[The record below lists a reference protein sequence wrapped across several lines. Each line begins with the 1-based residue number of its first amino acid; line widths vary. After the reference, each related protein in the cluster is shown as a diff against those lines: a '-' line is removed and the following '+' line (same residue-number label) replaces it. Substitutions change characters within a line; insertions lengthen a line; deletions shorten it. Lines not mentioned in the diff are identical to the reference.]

1 MMIPSLQRE
10 TLKVNTSPTN
20 KDDEA
25 EMALDCKTPTGLEHK
40 IPETAWDCKTP
51 TGEEHK
57 IPILNT
63 CPPAP
68 GPRWLLDSLSEKKK
82 ASKMNSRAE
91 PKIQGMVS
99 PGLLGDGLE
108 TCADQKDKIDGFWN
122 FTTRSYSNYH
132 AGLEAT
138 GIPSVTPDRQR
149 MICARFY
156 GGVTMKQSRD
166 GIWNDRN
173 SKSSSVASAPAPLI
187 LDIDDFKGDFSFDAL
202 FGNLVNDL
210 LPSFQDEEADSAE
223 GNIGGSDILANGHA
237 RAPSDAARLA
247 QGLSSPLFP
256 EVDSLLSLFRDS
268 CRELIDLRKQIDGRL
283 YNLKKEVSV
292 QDSKHRK
299 TLAELEQ
306 GVDGLFDSFAR
317 LDSRI
322 SSVGQTA
329 AKIGDHLQSAD
340 AQRETASQTIELIKY
355 MMEFN
360 GSPGD
365 LMELSPLFSDDSRVS
380 EAASIAQKLRSFA
393 EEDLGRQGLSVTSV
407 MGNATASRGLE
418 VAVANLQD
426 YCNELENRLLARFDA
441 ASQKRELSTMAECAK
456 ILSQFNRGTSA
467 MQHYVATRPMFID
480 VEVMNADTRLVLGD
494 QGSHASPSNVARGLS
509 SLFKEITDTVRKE
522 AATIMAVFPSPS
534 DVMSILVQRVLEQRV
549 TALLDKLLVKP
560 SLVNLPPMEEGGLLL
575 YLRMLAVAYEK
586 TQELARDLQ
595 AVGCGD
601 LDVEGLTESLFSS
614 HKDEYPEHEQASLRQ
629 LYQAKMEELR
639 AESDHLSES
648 TGTIGRSKGAPVASS
663 HQQITVTVVT
673 EFARWNEEAIS
684 RCSLFSSGPAMLA
697 ANVKAVFTCLLD
709 EVGQYITEGLERAR
723 DGLTEAAALR
733 ERYVLGTSV
742 SRRVAAAAASA
753 AEAAAAAGE
762 SSFRSF
768 MVAVQRCGS
777 SVAIVQQYFANSISR
792 LLLPVDG
799 AHAASCEE
807 MATAMSSA
815 EAAAYKG
822 LQQCI
827 ETVMAEVE
835 RLLSAE
841 QRATDYRSPDDGM
854 APDHR
859 PTNACTRVV
868 AYLSRVLEA
877 AFTALEGLNKQAFL
891 TELVSLS
898 LDSFDSTGIRLH
910 KGLLNHW
917 QKFTFNPSGGL
928 RLKRDITEYGEF
940 VRSFNAPSV
949 DEKFELLGIM
959 ANVFIVAPESLSTLF
974 EGTPSIRK
982 DAQRFIQL
990 REDYK
995 SAKLASRLS
1004 SLWTSSEKDYAVR
1017 CILVNDTLR
1026 DENGTLGNPSLTSFS
1041 EFRVLVP
1048 FRSSKWLPYKK
1059 TTVNIYCKCQF
1070 ELLFCAY
1077 GLSRHRKATIAFSD
1091 GSGTN
1096 EGSNCSQARLLPS
1109 PPRS

>member
-1 MMIPSLQRE
+1 
-10 TLKVNTSPTN
+10 
-20 KDDEA
+20 
-25 EMALDCKTPTGLEHK
+25 
-40 IPETAWDCKTP
+40 
-51 TGEEHK
+51 
-57 IPILNT
+57 
-63 CPPAP
+63 
-68 GPRWLLDSLSEKKK
+68 
-82 ASKMNSRAE
+82 
-91 PKIQGMVS
+91 
-99 PGLLGDGLE
+99 
-108 TCADQKDKIDGFWN
+108 
-122 FTTRSYSNYH
+122 
-132 AGLEAT
+132 
-138 GIPSVTPDRQR
+138 
-149 MICARFY
+149 
-156 GGVTMKQSRD
+156 MKESRD
-166 GIWNDRN
+166 GV
-173 SKSSSVASAPAPLI
+173 KSYRLTKTSSVGSLPLI

-202 FGNLVNDL
+202 FGNLVNEL
-210 LPSFQDEEADSAE
+210 LPSFQEEETDSPE
-223 GNIGGSDILANGHA
+223 GPNNVSGSDALPNGHA
-237 RAPSDAARLA
+237 RVAVDAAKSAR
-247 QGLSSPLFP
+247 GLSSPLFP
-256 EVDSLLSLFRDS
+256 EVDKLLSLFKDS
-268 CRELIDLRKQIDGRL
+268 CKELVDLRKQIDGRL
-283 YNLKKEVSV
+283 YNLKKDVSA

-299 TLAELEQ
+299 TLAELEK

-340 AQRETASQTIELIKY
+340 SQRDTASQTIELIKY
-355 MMEFN
+355 LMEFN
-360 GSPGD
+360 SSPGD
-365 LMELSPLFSDDSRVS
+365 LMELSPLFSDDSRVA

-393 EEDLGRQGLSVTSV
+393 EEDIGRQGIMVPAV
-407 MGNATASRGLE
+407 AGNETASRGLE

-441 ASQKRELSTMAECAK
+441 ASQRRELSTMAECAK

-467 MQHYVATRPMFID
+467 MQHFVATRPMFID
-480 VEVMNADTRLVLGD
+480 LEVMNADTRLVLGEHSS
-494 QGSHASPSNVARGLS
+494 QATPSNVARGLAC
-509 SLFKEITDTVRKE
+509 LYKEITDTVRKE
-522 AATIMAVFPSPS
+522 AATVMAVFPTPNE
-534 DVMSILVQRVLEQRV
+534 VMSILVQRVLEQRV
-549 TALLDKLLVKP
+549 TALLDKSLVKP

-586 TQELARDLQ
+586 TQELARDLR

-601 LDVEGLTESLFSS
+601 LDVEGLTESLFSA

-629 LYQAKMEELR
+629 LYQAKMAELR
-639 AESDHLSES
+639 AESQQSADSS
-648 TGTIGRSKGAPVASS
+648 GTIGRSKGASVASS
-663 HQQITVTVVT
+663 HQQISVTVVT
-673 EFARWNEEAIS
+673 EFVRWNEEAIS
-684 RCSLFSSGPAMLA
+684 RCSLFSSQPATLA
-697 ANVKAVFTCLLD
+697 TNVKAAFTCLLD
-709 EVGQYITEGLERAR
+709 QVSQYITEGLERAR
-723 DGLTEAAALR
+723 DSLTEAAALR
-733 ERYVLGTSV
+733 ERFVLGTIA

-815 EAAAYKG
+815 EGAAYKG

-841 QRATDYRSPDDGM
+841 QKSTDYRSPDDGI

-868 AYLSRVLEA
+868 AYLSRVLES

-891 TELVSLS
+891 TELGS
-898 LDSFDSTGIRLH
+898 RLH
-910 KGLLNHW
+910 KGLLSHW

-995 SAKLASRLS
+995 SAKLATRLS
-1004 SLWTSSEKDYAVR
+1004 SLWASS
-1017 CILVNDTLR
+1017 
-1026 DENGTLGNPSLTSFS
+1026 G
-1041 EFRVLVP
+1041 
-1048 FRSSKWLPYKK
+1048 
-1059 TTVNIYCKCQF
+1059 
-1070 ELLFCAY
+1070 
-1077 GLSRHRKATIAFSD
+1077 
-1091 GSGTN
+1091 
-1096 EGSNCSQARLLPS
+1096 
-1109 PPRS
+1109 

>member
-1 MMIPSLQRE
+1 
-10 TLKVNTSPTN
+10 
-20 KDDEA
+20 
-25 EMALDCKTPTGLEHK
+25 
-40 IPETAWDCKTP
+40 
-51 TGEEHK
+51 
-57 IPILNT
+57 
-63 CPPAP
+63 
-68 GPRWLLDSLSEKKK
+68 
-82 ASKMNSRAE
+82 
-91 PKIQGMVS
+91 
-99 PGLLGDGLE
+99 
-108 TCADQKDKIDGFWN
+108 
-122 FTTRSYSNYH
+122 
-132 AGLEAT
+132 
-138 GIPSVTPDRQR
+138 
-149 MICARFY
+149 
-156 GGVTMKQSRD
+156 MKQSRD
-166 GIWNDRN
+166 GIWSDRN
-173 SKSSSVASAPAPLI
+173 SKSSSVASVPLI

-223 GNIGGSDILANGHA
+223 GNIGGSDMLANGDV
-237 RAPSDAARLA
+237 RAPSDAAKLA

-268 CRELIDLRKQIDGRL
+268 CTELIDLRKQIDGRL

-355 MMEFN
+355 LMEFN

-365 LMELSPLFSDDSRVS
+365 LMELSPLFSDDSRVA

-393 EEDLGRQGLSVTSV
+393 EEDLGRQGLSVPSV

-522 AATIMAVFPSPS
+522 AATIMAVFPSPN

-560 SLVNLPPMEEGGLLL
+560 SLVNLPPMEEGGLLF

-586 TQELARDLQ
+586 TQELARDLR
-595 AVGCGD
+595 AMGCGD

-614 HKDEYPEHEQASLRQ
+614 HKDDYPEHEQASLRQ

-639 AESDHLSES
+639 AESQHLSES
-648 TGTIGRSKGAPVASS
+648 TGTIGRSKGASVASS
-663 HQQITVTVVT
+663 HQQISVTVVT
-673 EFARWNEEAIS
+673 EFVRWNEEAIS
-684 RCSLFSSGPAMLA
+684 RCALFSSLPATLA

-709 EVGQYITEGLERAR
+709 QVGQYITEGLERAR

-733 ERYVLGTSV
+733 ERFVLGTSV

-841 QRATDYRSPDDGM
+841 QKATDYRSPDDGM

-891 TELVSLS
+891 TEL
-898 LDSFDSTGIRLH
+898 GIRLH

-1004 SLWTSSEKDYAVR
+1004 SLWTSS
-1017 CILVNDTLR
+1017 
-1026 DENGTLGNPSLTSFS
+1026 S
-1041 EFRVLVP
+1041 
-1048 FRSSKWLPYKK
+1048 
-1059 TTVNIYCKCQF
+1059 
-1070 ELLFCAY
+1070 
-1077 GLSRHRKATIAFSD
+1077 
-1091 GSGTN
+1091 
-1096 EGSNCSQARLLPS
+1096 
-1109 PPRS
+1109 

>member
-1 MMIPSLQRE
+1 MKES
-10 TLKVNTSPTN
+10 N
-20 KDDEA
+20 
-25 EMALDCKTPTGLEHK
+25 
-40 IPETAWDCKTP
+40 
-51 TGEEHK
+51 
-57 IPILNT
+57 
-63 CPPAP
+63 
-68 GPRWLLDSLSEKKK
+68 
-82 ASKMNSRAE
+82 
-91 PKIQGMVS
+91 
-99 PGLLGDGLE
+99 
-108 TCADQKDKIDGFWN
+108 DGFK
-122 FTTRSYSNYH
+122 SDKL
-132 AGLEAT
+132 A
-138 GIPSVTPDRQR
+138 
-149 MICARFY
+149 
-156 GGVTMKQSRD
+156 
-166 GIWNDRN
+166 
-173 SKSSSVASAPAPLI
+173 KSSSVSSLPLI
-187 LDIDDFKGDFSFDAL
+187 LDIEDFKGDFSFDAL

-210 LPSFQDEEADSAE
+210 LPSFQEEDTDPSE
-223 GNIGGSDILANGHA
+223 GHSNISGSDVLANGHL
-237 RAPSDAARLA
+237 RGPPDASKSA
-247 QGLSSPLFP
+247 QGLSGPLFP
-256 EVDSLLSLFRDS
+256 EVDKLLSLFKDS
-268 CRELIDLRKQIDGRL
+268 CKELVDLRKQIDGRL
-283 YNLKKEVSV
+283 NNLKKDVSS

-299 TLAELEQ
+299 TLTELEK

-340 AQRETASQTIELIKY
+340 AQRDTASQTIELIKY
-355 MMEFN
+355 LMEFN

-365 LMELSPLFSDDSRVS
+365 LMELSPLFSDDSRVA

-393 EEDLGRQGLSVTSV
+393 EEDIGRQSITGPSVA
-407 MGNATASRGLE
+407 GNATASRGLE

-426 YCNELENRLLARFDA
+426 YCNELENRLLSRFDA
-441 ASQKRELSTMAECAK
+441 ASQRRELSTMAECAK

-494 QGSHASPSNVARGLS
+494 HSSQATPSNVARGLA
-509 SLFKEITDTVRKE
+509 SLYKEITDTVRKE
-522 AATIMAVFPSPS
+522 AATIMAVFPSPN
-534 DVMSILVQRVLEQRV
+534 DVMAILVQRVLEQRV

-586 TQELARDLQ
+586 TQELARDLR

-601 LDVEGLTESLFSS
+601 LDVEGLTESLFSAY
-614 HKDEYPEHEQASLRQ
+614 KDEYPEHEQASLRQ
-629 LYQAKMEELR
+629 LYQAKMAELR
-639 AESDHLSES
+639 AESQQTSDS
-648 TGTIGRSKGAPVASS
+648 TGTIGRSRGAAVVSS
-663 HQQITVTVVT
+663 HRQISVTVVT
-673 EFARWNEEAIS
+673 EFVRWNEEAIS
-684 RCSLFSSGPAMLA
+684 RCSLFSTQPATLA
-697 ANVKAVFTCLLD
+697 TNVKAVFTCLLD
-709 EVGQYITEGLERAR
+709 QVSQYITEGLERAR

-733 ERYVLGTSV
+733 EKYVLGTSV
-742 SRRVAAAAASA
+742 SRRVAAAATSV
-753 AEAAAAAGE
+753 AEAAAVAGE

-777 SVAIVQQYFANSISR
+777 SVAIVQQFFANSISR

-815 EAAAYKG
+815 EGAAYKG

-841 QRATDYRSPDDGM
+841 QKTTDFRSPDDGI

-868 AYLSRVLEA
+868 AYLSRVLES

-891 TELVSLS
+891 TEL
-898 LDSFDSTGIRLH
+898 GNRLH

-995 SAKLASRLS
+995 SAKLAARLS
-1004 SLWTSSEKDYAVR
+1004 SLWPSS
-1017 CILVNDTLR
+1017 
-1026 DENGTLGNPSLTSFS
+1026 S
-1041 EFRVLVP
+1041 
-1048 FRSSKWLPYKK
+1048 
-1059 TTVNIYCKCQF
+1059 
-1070 ELLFCAY
+1070 
-1077 GLSRHRKATIAFSD
+1077 
-1091 GSGTN
+1091 
-1096 EGSNCSQARLLPS
+1096 
-1109 PPRS
+1109 

>member
-1 MMIPSLQRE
+1 
-10 TLKVNTSPTN
+10 
-20 KDDEA
+20 
-25 EMALDCKTPTGLEHK
+25 
-40 IPETAWDCKTP
+40 
-51 TGEEHK
+51 
-57 IPILNT
+57 
-63 CPPAP
+63 
-68 GPRWLLDSLSEKKK
+68 
-82 ASKMNSRAE
+82 
-91 PKIQGMVS
+91 
-99 PGLLGDGLE
+99 
-108 TCADQKDKIDGFWN
+108 
-122 FTTRSYSNYH
+122 
-132 AGLEAT
+132 
-138 GIPSVTPDRQR
+138 
-149 MICARFY
+149 
-156 GGVTMKQSRD
+156 MKESRD
-166 GIWNDRN
+166 GPRNDR
-173 SKSSSVASAPAPLI
+173 SAKSSSVSSLPLI

-202 FGNLVNDL
+202 FGNLVNDH
-210 LPSFQDEEADSAE
+210 LPSFQEEETDSSE
-223 GNIGGSDILANGHA
+223 GHGNISANDVLPNGTL
-237 RAPSDAARLA
+237 RASADAAKSA
-247 QGLSSPLFP
+247 QGLSTPLFP
-256 EVDSLLSLFRDS
+256 EVDALLTLFKDS
-268 CRELIDLRKQIDGRL
+268 CRELVDLRKQVDGRL

-299 TLAELEQ
+299 TLSELEK

-340 AQRETASQTIELIKY
+340 AQRETASQTIDLIKY
-355 MMEFN
+355 LMEFN
-360 GSPGD
+360 SSPGD
-365 LMELSPLFSDDSRVS
+365 LMELSPLFSDDSRVA

-393 EEDLGRQGLSVTSV
+393 EEDIGRQGIAVSSVV
-407 MGNATASRGLE
+407 GNATASRGLE

-441 ASQKRELSTMAECAK
+441 ASQRRELSTMAECAK

-480 VEVMNADTRLVLGD
+480 VEVMNADTRLVLGEHNS
-494 QGSHASPSNVARGLS
+494 QVSPSNVARGLS
-509 SLFKEITDTVRKE
+509 SLYKEITDTVRKE
-522 AATIMAVFPSPS
+522 AATIMAVFPSPN

-549 TALLDKLLVKP
+549 TALLDKILVKP

-586 TQELARDLQ
+586 TQELARDLRS
-595 AVGCGD
+595 VGCGD

-614 HKDEYPEHEQASLRQ
+614 HKDEYPEHEQASLGQ
-629 LYQAKMEELR
+629 LYRAKMEEVR
-639 AESDHLSES
+639 AESQQLSES
-648 TGTIGRSKGAPVASS
+648 TGTIGRSKGASVASS
-663 HQQITVTVVT
+663 HQQISVTVVT
-673 EFARWNEEAIS
+673 EFARWNEESIS
-684 RCSLFSSGPAMLA
+684 RCTLFSSQPATLA
-697 ANVKAVFTCLLD
+697 ANVKTVFTCLLD
-709 EVGQYITEGLERAR
+709 QVSQYLAEGLDRAR

-733 ERYVLGTSV
+733 ERFVLGTNL

-768 MVAVQRCGS
+768 MVAVQRSGS

-799 AHAASCEE
+799 AHAAACEE
-807 MATAMSSA
+807 MATAMSGA
-815 EAAAYKG
+815 ESAAYKG

-841 QRATDYRSPDDGM
+841 QKTTDYRSPDDGI

-877 AFTALEGLNKQAFL
+877 AFTALEGQNKQAFL
-891 TELVSLS
+891 TEL
-898 LDSFDSTGIRLH
+898 GNRLY

-940 VRSFNAPSV
+940 VRSFNAPSI
-949 DEKFELLGIM
+949 DEKFETLGIM

-995 SAKLASRLS
+995 SAKLATRLS
-1004 SLWTSSEKDYAVR
+1004 SVWSS
-1017 CILVNDTLR
+1017 
-1026 DENGTLGNPSLTSFS
+1026 
-1041 EFRVLVP
+1041 
-1048 FRSSKWLPYKK
+1048 SS
-1059 TTVNIYCKCQF
+1059 
-1070 ELLFCAY
+1070 
-1077 GLSRHRKATIAFSD
+1077 
-1091 GSGTN
+1091 
-1096 EGSNCSQARLLPS
+1096 
-1109 PPRS
+1109 

>member
-1 MMIPSLQRE
+1 M
-10 TLKVNTSPTN
+10 
-20 KDDEA
+20 KDTRD
-25 EMALDCKTPTGLEHK
+25 G
-40 IPETAWDCKTP
+40 
-51 TGEEHK
+51 
-57 IPILNT
+57 
-63 CPPAP
+63 
-68 GPRWLLDSLSEKKK
+68 SKKDMH
-82 ASKMNSRAE
+82 SKN
-91 PKIQGMVS
+91 
-99 PGLLGDGLE
+99 
-108 TCADQKDKIDGFWN
+108 
-122 FTTRSYSNYH
+122 
-132 AGLEAT
+132 
-138 GIPSVTPDRQR
+138 PSV
-149 MICARFY
+149 
-156 GGVTMKQSRD
+156 
-166 GIWNDRN
+166 
-173 SKSSSVASAPAPLI
+173 SSLPLI
-187 LDIDDFKGDFSFDAL
+187 LDVDDFKGDFSFDAL
-202 FGNLVNDL
+202 FGNLVNEL
-210 LPSFQDEEADSAE
+210 LPSFQEEETDSIE
-223 GNIGGSDILANGHA
+223 GHNNISNDVFPNGHVRGA
-237 RAPSDAARLA
+237 SDTIKFS
-247 QGLSSPLFP
+247 QGLSTPLFP
-256 EVDSLLSLFRDS
+256 EVDKLLALFKDS
-268 CRELIDLRKQIDGRL
+268 SQELVDLRKQIDGKL
-283 YNLKKEVSV
+283 YNLKKDVAA

-299 TLAELEQ
+299 TLAELEK

-355 MMEFN
+355 LMEFN

-365 LMELSPLFSDDSRVS
+365 LMELSPLFSDDSRVA

-393 EEDLGRQGLSVTSV
+393 EEDIGRQGISVPSIV
-407 MGNATASRGLE
+407 GNATASRGLE

-426 YCNELENRLLARFDA
+426 YCNELENRLLSRFDA
-441 ASQKRELSTMAECAK
+441 ASQRRELSTMAECAK

-480 VEVMNADTRLVLGD
+480 VEIMNADTRLVLGE
-494 QGSHASPSNVARGLS
+494 QGLQATPSNVARGLS
-509 SLFKEITDTVRKE
+509 SLYKEITDTVRKE
-522 AATIMAVFPSPS
+522 AATIMAVFPSPN

-586 TQELARDLQ
+586 TQELARDLR

-601 LDVEGLTESLFSS
+601 LDVEGLTESLFSA
-614 HKDEYPEHEQASLRQ
+614 HKEEYPEHEQASLRQ

-639 AESDHLSES
+639 VENQQVPESS
-648 TGTIGRSKGAPVASS
+648 GTIGRSKGASISTSP
-663 HQQITVTVVT
+663 QQISVTVVT
-673 EFARWNEEAIS
+673 EFVRWNEEAIS
-684 RCSLFSSGPAMLA
+684 RCTLFSSQPATLA
-697 ANVKAVFTCLLD
+697 ANVRAVFTCLLD
-709 EVGQYITEGLERAR
+709 EVSQYITDGLERAR
-723 DGLTEAAALR
+723 DSLTEAAALR
-733 ERYVLGTSV
+733 ERFVLGTSV

-807 MATAMSSA
+807 MSTAMSSA
-815 EAAAYKG
+815 EASAYKG

-841 QRATDYRSPDDGM
+841 QKATDYRSPDDGI

-868 AYLSRVLEA
+868 AYLSRVLES

-891 TELVSLS
+891 TEL
-898 LDSFDSTGIRLH
+898 GNRLH

-995 SAKLASRLS
+995 SAKLAARLS
-1004 SLWTSSEKDYAVR
+1004 SLWPSS
-1017 CILVNDTLR
+1017 
-1026 DENGTLGNPSLTSFS
+1026 S
-1041 EFRVLVP
+1041 
-1048 FRSSKWLPYKK
+1048 
-1059 TTVNIYCKCQF
+1059 
-1070 ELLFCAY
+1070 
-1077 GLSRHRKATIAFSD
+1077 
-1091 GSGTN
+1091 
-1096 EGSNCSQARLLPS
+1096 
-1109 PPRS
+1109 

>member
-1 MMIPSLQRE
+1 M
-10 TLKVNTSPTN
+10 
-20 KDDEA
+20 KDSIA
-25 EMALDCKTPTGLEHK
+25 G
-40 IPETAWDCKTP
+40 I
-51 TGEEHK
+51 
-57 IPILNT
+57 
-63 CPPAP
+63 
-68 GPRWLLDSLSEKKK
+68 
-82 ASKMNSRAE
+82 
-91 PKIQGMVS
+91 
-99 PGLLGDGLE
+99 
-108 TCADQKDKIDGFWN
+108 
-122 FTTRSYSNYH
+122 RSN
-132 AGLEAT
+132 
-138 GIPSVTPDRQR
+138 I
-149 MICARFY
+149 
-156 GGVTMKQSRD
+156 
-166 GIWNDRN
+166 N
-173 SKSSSVASAPAPLI
+173 SKSSSVASLPLI

-210 LPSFQDEEADSAE
+210 LPSFQDEEADSAD
-223 GNIGGSDILANGHA
+223 GVGGSAVLATGHA
-237 RAPSDAARLA
+237 RAPSDAAKLA

-283 YNLKKEVSV
+283 YNFKKEVSV

-299 TLAELEQ
+299 TLAELEK

-317 LDSRI
+317 LDTRI

-365 LMELSPLFSDDSRVS
+365 LMELSPLFSDDSRVA

-393 EEDLGRQGLSVTSV
+393 EEDIGRQDLTVTSV

-418 VAVANLQD
+418 VAVTNLQD
-426 YCNELENRLLARFDA
+426 YCNELENRLLVRFDA
-441 ASQKRELSTMAECAK
+441 ASQKRELSTMAECANF
-456 ILSQFNRGTSA
+456 LSQFNRGTSA

-480 VEVMNADTRLVLGD
+480 VEVMNADSRLVLGD
-494 QGSHASPSNVARGLS
+494 QGSQASPSNVARGLS

-522 AATIMAVFPSPS
+522 AATIIAVYPSPN
-534 DVMSILVQRVLEQRV
+534 DVMSILVQ
-549 TALLDKLLVKP
+549 
-560 SLVNLPPMEEGGLLL
+560 

-586 TQELARDLQ
+586 TQELARDLR

-629 LYQAKMEELR
+629 LYQAKMEELC
-639 AESDHLSES
+639 AESQQPSES
-648 TGTIGRSKGAPVASS
+648 TGTIGRSKGASAASS
-663 HQQITVTVVT
+663 HQQISVTVVT
-673 EFARWNEEAIS
+673 EFVRWNEEAIS
-684 RCSLFSSGPAMLA
+684 RCTLFSSLPATLA

-709 EVGQYITEGLERAR
+709 QVGQYITEGLERAR
-723 DGLTEAAALR
+723 DGLTEAATLR
-733 ERYVLGTSV
+733 ERFVLGTSV

-777 SVAIVQQYFANSISR
+777 SVAMVQQYFANSISR

-807 MATAMSSA
+807 MAKAMSTA

-835 RLLSAE
+835 RLLPAE
-841 QRATDYRSPDDGM
+841 QKATDYRSPDDGM

-859 PTNACTRVV
+859 PTNACTKVV

-891 TELVSLS
+891 TEL
-898 LDSFDSTGIRLH
+898 GNRLH

-949 DEKFELLGIM
+949 GEKFELLGIM

-995 SAKLASRLS
+995 SAKLASRLG
-1004 SLWTSSEKDYAVR
+1004 SLWTSS
-1017 CILVNDTLR
+1017 
-1026 DENGTLGNPSLTSFS
+1026 S
-1041 EFRVLVP
+1041 
-1048 FRSSKWLPYKK
+1048 
-1059 TTVNIYCKCQF
+1059 
-1070 ELLFCAY
+1070 
-1077 GLSRHRKATIAFSD
+1077 
-1091 GSGTN
+1091 
-1096 EGSNCSQARLLPS
+1096 
-1109 PPRS
+1109 

>member
-1 MMIPSLQRE
+1 
-10 TLKVNTSPTN
+10 
-20 KDDEA
+20 
-25 EMALDCKTPTGLEHK
+25 
-40 IPETAWDCKTP
+40 
-51 TGEEHK
+51 
-57 IPILNT
+57 
-63 CPPAP
+63 
-68 GPRWLLDSLSEKKK
+68 
-82 ASKMNSRAE
+82 
-91 PKIQGMVS
+91 
-99 PGLLGDGLE
+99 
-108 TCADQKDKIDGFWN
+108 
-122 FTTRSYSNYH
+122 
-132 AGLEAT
+132 
-138 GIPSVTPDRQR
+138 
-149 MICARFY
+149 
-156 GGVTMKQSRD
+156 MKQSRD

-173 SKSSSVASAPAPLI
+173 SKSSSVASAPAPAPLI

-223 GNIGGSDILANGHA
+223 GNIGGSDMLANGHA

-663 HQQITVTVVT
+663 HQQISVTVVT

-684 RCSLFSSGPAMLA
+684 RCSLFSSVPAMLA

-709 EVGQYITEGLERAR
+709 QVGQYITEGLERAR

-859 PTNACTRVV
+859 PTNACTKVV

-891 TELVSLS
+891 TELWR
-898 LDSFDSTGIRLH
+898 I
-910 KGLLNHW
+910 
-917 QKFTFNPSGGL
+917 
-928 RLKRDITEYGEF
+928 
-940 VRSFNAPSV
+940 
-949 DEKFELLGIM
+949 
-959 ANVFIVAPESLSTLF
+959 
-974 EGTPSIRK
+974 
-982 DAQRFIQL
+982 
-990 REDYK
+990 
-995 SAKLASRLS
+995 
-1004 SLWTSSEKDYAVR
+1004 AVE
-1017 CILVNDTLR
+1017 T
-1026 DENGTLGNPSLTSFS
+1026 
-1041 EFRVLVP
+1041 
-1048 FRSSKWLPYKK
+1048 
-1059 TTVNIYCKCQF
+1059 
-1070 ELLFCAY
+1070 
-1077 GLSRHRKATIAFSD
+1077 
-1091 GSGTN
+1091 
-1096 EGSNCSQARLLPS
+1096 
-1109 PPRS
+1109 

>member
-1 MMIPSLQRE
+1 MDFIFQ
-10 TLKVNTSPTN
+10 
-20 KDDEA
+20 
-25 EMALDCKTPTGLEHK
+25 LEK
-40 IPETAWDCKTP
+40 
-51 TGEEHK
+51 
-57 IPILNT
+57 
-63 CPPAP
+63 
-68 GPRWLLDSLSEKKK
+68 
-82 ASKMNSRAE
+82 
-91 PKIQGMVS
+91 
-99 PGLLGDGLE
+99 
-108 TCADQKDKIDGFWN
+108 
-122 FTTRSYSNYH
+122 
-132 AGLEAT
+132 
-138 GIPSVTPDRQR
+138 
-149 MICARFY
+149 
-156 GGVTMKQSRD
+156 
-166 GIWNDRN
+166 
-173 SKSSSVASAPAPLI
+173 
-187 LDIDDFKGDFSFDAL
+187 
-202 FGNLVNDL
+202 
-210 LPSFQDEEADSAE
+210 
-223 GNIGGSDILANGHA
+223 
-237 RAPSDAARLA
+237 
-247 QGLSSPLFP
+247 
-256 EVDSLLSLFRDS
+256 
-268 CRELIDLRKQIDGRL
+268 
-283 YNLKKEVSV
+283 
-292 QDSKHRK
+292 
-299 TLAELEQ
+299 

-317 LDSRI
+317 LDTRI

-340 AQRETASQTIELIKY
+340 AQRDTASQTIELIKY

-365 LMELSPLFSDDSRVS
+365 LMELSPLFSDDSRVA

-393 EEDLGRQGLSVTSV
+393 EEDIGRQDLTVPSV
-407 MGNATASRGLE
+407 MGNAIASRGLE
-418 VAVANLQD
+418 VAVTNLQD
-426 YCNELENRLLARFDA
+426 YCNEITFVIFNAPYILIKYLSPYIHFLESPLSRISTRTDSRLFENFCNPAVPCSHELENRLLARFDA

-494 QGSHASPSNVARGLS
+494 QGSQASPNNVASGLS

-522 AATIMAVFPSPS
+522 AATIMAVFPSPN

-575 YLRMLAVAYEK
+575 YLRMLAVSYEK
-586 TQELARDLQ
+586 TQELARDLR

-629 LYQAKMEELR
+629 LYEAKMEELR
-639 AESDHLSES
+639 AESQLPSES
-648 TGTIGRSKGAPVASS
+648 TGSIGRSKGASVASS
-663 HQQITVTVVT
+663 HQQISVTVVT
-673 EFARWNEEAIS
+673 EFVRWNEEAIS
-684 RCSLFSSGPAMLA
+684 RCTLFSSLPATLA
-697 ANVKAVFTCLLD
+697 VNVKAVFTCLLD
-709 EVGQYITEGLERAR
+709 EVGQYVTEGLERAR
-723 DGLTEAAALR
+723 EGLTEAAALR
-733 ERYVLGTSV
+733 ERFVLGTSV

-807 MATAMSSA
+807 MSTAMSTA

-841 QRATDYRSPDDGM
+841 QKATDYRSPDDGM

-859 PTNACTRVV
+859 PTNACTRGV

-891 TELVSLS
+891 TEL
-898 LDSFDSTGIRLH
+898 GNRLH

-1004 SLWTSSEKDYAVR
+1004 SLWTSS
-1017 CILVNDTLR
+1017 
-1026 DENGTLGNPSLTSFS
+1026 S
-1041 EFRVLVP
+1041 
-1048 FRSSKWLPYKK
+1048 
-1059 TTVNIYCKCQF
+1059 
-1070 ELLFCAY
+1070 
-1077 GLSRHRKATIAFSD
+1077 
-1091 GSGTN
+1091 
-1096 EGSNCSQARLLPS
+1096 
-1109 PPRS
+1109 

>member
-1 MMIPSLQRE
+1 MKES
-10 TLKVNTSPTN
+10 N
-20 KDDEA
+20 
-25 EMALDCKTPTGLEHK
+25 
-40 IPETAWDCKTP
+40 
-51 TGEEHK
+51 
-57 IPILNT
+57 
-63 CPPAP
+63 
-68 GPRWLLDSLSEKKK
+68 
-82 ASKMNSRAE
+82 
-91 PKIQGMVS
+91 
-99 PGLLGDGLE
+99 
-108 TCADQKDKIDGFWN
+108 DGF
-122 FTTRSYSNYH
+122 
-132 AGLEAT
+132 
-138 GIPSVTPDRQR
+138 
-149 MICARFY
+149 
-156 GGVTMKQSRD
+156 K
-166 GIWNDRN
+166 NDKL
-173 SKSSSVASAPAPLI
+173 SKSSSVNSLPLI
-187 LDIDDFKGDFSFDAL
+187 LDIEDFKGDFSFDAL

-210 LPSFQDEEADSAE
+210 LPSFQEEDTDPSE
-223 GNIGGSDILANGHA
+223 GHSNINGSDALANGHL
-237 RAPSDAARLA
+237 RGPPDAAKSA
-247 QGLSSPLFP
+247 QGVSGPLFP
-256 EVDSLLSLFRDS
+256 EVDKLLSLFKDS
-268 CRELIDLRKQIDGRL
+268 CKELVDLRKQIDGRL
-283 YNLKKEVSV
+283 NSLKKEVSS

-299 TLAELEQ
+299 TLTELEK

-340 AQRETASQTIELIKY
+340 SQRETASQTIELIKY
-355 MMEFN
+355 LMEFN

-365 LMELSPLFSDDSRVS
+365 LMELSPLFSDDSRVA

-393 EEDLGRQGLSVTSV
+393 EEDIGRQSITVPSVA
-407 MGNATASRGLE
+407 GNATASRGLE

-426 YCNELENRLLARFDA
+426 YCNELENRLLSRFDA
-441 ASQKRELSTMAECAK
+441 ASQRRELSTMAECAK

-467 MQHYVATRPMFID
+467 MQHYVATRPMFIN

-494 QGSHASPSNVARGLS
+494 HTSQATPSNVARGLA
-509 SLFKEITDTVRKE
+509 SLYKEITDTVRKE
-522 AATIMAVFPSPS
+522 AATIMAVFPSPN
-534 DVMSILVQRVLEQRV
+534 DVMAILVQRVLEQRV

-586 TQELARDLQ
+586 TQELARDLR

-601 LDVEGLTESLFSS
+601 LDVEGLTESLFSA

-629 LYQAKMEELR
+629 LYQAKMAELR
-639 AESDHLSES
+639 AESQLSDS
-648 TGTIGRSKGAPVASS
+648 TGTIGRSRGAAAVSS
-663 HQQITVTVVT
+663 HQQISVTVVT
-673 EFARWNEEAIS
+673 EFVRWNEEAIS
-684 RCSLFSSGPAMLA
+684 RCSLFSTQPATLA
-697 ANVKAVFTCLLD
+697 TNVKAVFTCLLD
-709 EVGQYITEGLERAR
+709 QVSQYITEGLERAR

-733 ERYVLGTSV
+733 ERFLLGTSV

-768 MVAVQRCGS
+768 MVSVQRCGS
-777 SVAIVQQYFANSISR
+777 SVAIVQQFFANSISR

-815 EAAAYKG
+815 EGAAYKG

-841 QRATDYRSPDDGM
+841 QKTTDYRSPDDGI

-868 AYLSRVLEA
+868 AYLSRVLES

-891 TELVSLS
+891 TEL
-898 LDSFDSTGIRLH
+898 GNRLH

-982 DAQRFIQL
+982 DAQRYYWWYYEDCVFPSSLHCDKLLIWLPLRFIQL

-995 SAKLASRLS
+995 SAKLAARLS
-1004 SLWTSSEKDYAVR
+1004 SLWPSS
-1017 CILVNDTLR
+1017 
-1026 DENGTLGNPSLTSFS
+1026 S
-1041 EFRVLVP
+1041 
-1048 FRSSKWLPYKK
+1048 
-1059 TTVNIYCKCQF
+1059 
-1070 ELLFCAY
+1070 
-1077 GLSRHRKATIAFSD
+1077 
-1091 GSGTN
+1091 
-1096 EGSNCSQARLLPS
+1096 
-1109 PPRS
+1109 

>member
-1 MMIPSLQRE
+1 MM
-10 TLKVNTSPTN
+10 
-20 KDDEA
+20 
-25 EMALDCKTPTGLEHK
+25 
-40 IPETAWDCKTP
+40 
-51 TGEEHK
+51 
-57 IPILNT
+57 
-63 CPPAP
+63 
-68 GPRWLLDSLSEKKK
+68 SE
-82 ASKMNSRAE
+82 R
-91 PKIQGMVS
+91 
-99 PGLLGDGLE
+99 
-108 TCADQKDKIDGFWN
+108 
-122 FTTRSYSNYH
+122 
-132 AGLEAT
+132 
-138 GIPSVTPDRQR
+138 
-149 MICARFY
+149 
-156 GGVTMKQSRD
+156 
-166 GIWNDRN
+166 
-173 SKSSSVASAPAPLI
+173 SKSSSVSNLPLI
-187 LDIDDFKGDFSFDAL
+187 LDIDDFKGNFSFDAL
-202 FGNLVNDL
+202 FGNLVNEL
-210 LPSFQDEEADSAE
+210 LPSFQEEEADSAGE
-223 GNIGGSDILANGHA
+223 HGLGGTEVLQNGHA
-237 RAPSDAARLA
+237 LA
-247 QGLSSPLFP
+247 SSNATKFTQGLSTPLFP
-256 EVDSLLSLFRDS
+256 EVDSLLSLFKDS
-268 CRELIDLRKQIDGRL
+268 CKELIDLRNQINGRL
-283 YNLKKEVSV
+283 YNLKQEVST
-292 QDSKHRK
+292 QDAKHRK
-299 TLAELEQ
+299 TLTELEK

-340 AQRETASQTIELIKY
+340 AQRETASQTIELVKY
-355 MMEFN
+355 LMEFN
-360 GSPGD
+360 SSPGD
-365 LMELSPLFSDDSRVS
+365 LMELSPLFSDDSRVA

-393 EEDLGRQGLSVTSV
+393 EEDIARAVPSVVGS
-407 MGNATASRGLE
+407 ATASRGLE
-418 VAVANLQD
+418 VAVANLQE

-441 ASQKRELSTMAECAK
+441 ASQRRELSTMSECAK
-456 ILSQFNRGTSA
+456 ILSQFNRGSSA

-480 VEVMNADTRLVLGD
+480 VEVMNSDTRLVLGD
-494 QGSHASPSNVARGLS
+494 QGSQASPSNVARGIS
-509 SLFKEITDTVRKE
+509 SLYKEIIDTVRKE
-522 AATIMAVFPSPS
+522 AATITAVFPSPN

-560 SLVNLPPMEEGGLLL
+560 SLVNPPPMEEGGLLL

-586 TQELARDLQ
+586 TQELARELR

-614 HKDEYPEHEQASLRQ
+614 HKDEYPEHEPASLGQ
-629 LYQAKMEELR
+629 LYQAKLEELR
-639 AESDHLSES
+639 AERAL
-648 TGTIGRSKGAPVASS
+648 T
-663 HQQITVTVVT
+663 
-673 EFARWNEEAIS
+673 
-684 RCSLFSSGPAMLA
+684 RCTLFSSQPAILA
-697 ANVKAVFTCLLD
+697 ANVKVVFTCLL
-709 EVGQYITEGLERAR
+709 VQVSQYITDGLERAR
-723 DGLTEAAALR
+723 DSLTEAAAMR
-733 ERYVLGTSV
+733 ERFVLGTSV

-815 EAAAYKG
+815 ERAAHKG

-827 ETVMAEVE
+827 ETVMAEVD

-841 QRATDYRSPDDGM
+841 QKATDYRSPDDGM

-891 TELVSLS
+891 TEL
-898 LDSFDSTGIRLH
+898 GNRLY

-949 DEKFELLGIM
+949 DEKFELLGIL
-959 ANVFIVAPESLSTLF
+959 ANVFIVAPESLSSLF

-990 REDYK
+990 RDDYK

-1004 SLWTSSEKDYAVR
+1004 SLWSS
-1017 CILVNDTLR
+1017 
-1026 DENGTLGNPSLTSFS
+1026 
-1041 EFRVLVP
+1041 
-1048 FRSSKWLPYKK
+1048 SS
-1059 TTVNIYCKCQF
+1059 
-1070 ELLFCAY
+1070 
-1077 GLSRHRKATIAFSD
+1077 
-1091 GSGTN
+1091 
-1096 EGSNCSQARLLPS
+1096 
-1109 PPRS
+1109 